1 MKLNLLLAVA
11 AMATV
16 STAALAETS
25 RLERIKETATITVG
39 NRETAA
45 PLSFMSIAGDVQGY
59 SVDICKEVVKDLAT
73 RLSVPNLQVRYVTVT
88 PQTRIPLM
96 ASGTVD
102 IECGNTAKTL
112 SRLGQVGFS
121 MPIFVD
127 ATRVAVPHDAKD
139 VTSLSDLAGK
149 SVGVSQGA
157 LVEKVLRQ
165 RLEDE
170 KIPDLKLTL
179 LPNEGE
185 GLMAVGTGRIDAFI
199 SNTSVIA
206 AELAKSRYKDQLR
219 VTGENLQLQLGQ
231 VSIMLPRGDTDLE
244 LAVNTTLARLF
255 RSGEMD
261 KLFDK
266 WFSPVGIK
274 KDPINQAA
282 FELGAL
288 AD

>member
-1 MKLNLLLAVA
+1 M
-11 AMATV
+11 
-16 STAALAETS
+16 SF
-25 RLERIKETATITVG
+25 IT
-39 NRETAA
+39 
-45 PLSFMSIAGDVQGY
+45 IAGEVQGY
-59 SVDICKEVVKDLAT
+59 SVDVCGEVVKDLAAQ
-73 RLSVPNLQVRYVTVT
+73 LSIPKLEIRYVTIT

-102 IECGNTAKTL
+102 IVCGNTAKTI

-127 ATRVAVPHDAKD
+127 ATRVAVALDAAD
-139 VTSLSDLAGK
+139 INSLGDLAGK

-165 RLEDE
+165 RLQDE
-170 KIPDLKLTL
+170 NIAGVELAL

-185 GLMAVGTGRIDAFI
+185 GLMALGTGRIDAFI

-206 AELAKSRYKDQLR
+206 AELEKSRYKDQLR
-219 VTGENLQLQLGQ
+219 VTGDNLQLQLGQ
-231 VSIMLPRGDTDLE
+231 AAIMLPRGDADLE

-261 KLFDK
+261 ELFDK
-266 WFSPVGIK
+266 WFSPVGISM
-274 KDPINQAA
+274 DPINQAA
-282 FELGAL
+282 FKLGAV
-288 AD
+288 AE